1 MQIRPFELD
10 ELRFAWCNRIYLRTR
25 THWRNPIPKL
35 SALTNEVLADLLEPY
50 QLHVLETAT
59 NDIEACFLL
68 SLNPRESAATAVSKT
83 KGRISKW
90 LNIDSELSSP
100 KTLSRGY
107 FACTIG
113 KATAQAVDA
122 YLRNQSEHDGYADR
136 PNPPVFLRSFQH
148 NDIIQKTVQTDHA
161 VSSLRYHV
169 VLASW
174 FRQGVFDAIAAESV
188 SKVWIE
194 RQRANRFLLEK
205 VSFLPDHVHVA
216 ISIHPSQSPS
226 AVVLELMN
234 AAQERMWREFAHLV
248 IRAKAERLWQA
259 SAYIGSFGD
268 LTSNAVSGYLKRWS
282 LKNRECAQRFVAT
295 DLSTKPKEPSGEPM
309 GFFCQSRWLA
319 SPGIAVC
326 L

>member
-35 SALTNEVLADLLEPY
+35 GTLTNEVLADLLEPY

-59 NDIEACFLL
+59 NEIEACLIL
-68 SLNPRESAATAVSKT
+68 SLNPNESVATAVSKT

-90 LNIDSELSSP
+90 LNMNKSVLSSN

-113 KATAQAVDA
+113 NTTALAVEA
-122 YLRNQSEHDGYADR
+122 YLQNQSEHHGYADR
-136 PNPPVFLRSFQH
+136 PNPPVFVRSFQH
-148 NDIIQKTVQTDHA
+148 SDTARKTVQTDHS
-161 VSSLRYHV
+161 VTSLRYHV

-174 FRQGVFDAIAAESV
+174 FRQGVFHAIAAESV
-188 SKVWIE
+188 TKAWIE
-194 RQRANRFLLEK
+194 CQLNNRFLLDK

-216 ISIHPSQSPS
+216 ISIHPSQSPG
-226 AVVLELMN
+226 AVVLDLMN
-234 AAQERMWREFAHLV
+234 VAQERMWSKFSYSV

-268 LTSNAVSGYLKRWS
+268 LTSNAISGYLKGWS
-282 LKNRECAQRFVAT
+282 LRNK
-295 DLSTKPKEPSGEPM
+295 G
-309 GFFCQSRWLA
+309 
-319 SPGIAVC
+319 
-326 L
+326 

>member
-1 MQIRPFELD
+1 MQIHPFELD

-35 SALTNEVLADLLEPY
+35 STLTNEVLADLLEPY

-59 NDIEACFLL
+59 SDIEACLLL
-68 SLNPRESAATAVSKT
+68 SLNPNESAATAVSKT

-90 LNIDSELSSP
+90 LNTDSELSSR

-113 KATAQAVDA
+113 QATAQAIEA
-122 YLRNQSEHDGYADR
+122 YLQSQSEHHGYADR
-136 PNPPVFLRSFQH
+136 PNPPVFVRSFQH
-148 NDIIQKTVQTDHA
+148 DGVIQKKVQADHA

-174 FRQGVFDAIAAESV
+174 FRQGVFDSIAAESV
-188 SKVWIE
+188 TKDWME
-194 RQRANRFLLEK
+194 CQRTNRFLLDK

-216 ISIHPSQSPS
+216 ISVHPSQSPS

-234 AAQERMWREFAHLV
+234 AAQERMWSEFAHLV
-248 IRAKAERLWQA
+248 IRAKAER
-259 SAYIGSFGD
+259 
-268 LTSNAVSGYLKRWS
+268 
-282 LKNRECAQRFVAT
+282 
-295 DLSTKPKEPSGEPM
+295 P
-309 GFFCQSRWLA
+309 
-319 SPGIAVC
+319 
-326 L
+326 